1 MLTFKNFLK
10 ESTKLTP
17 AELIKPNSQ
26 TGVIRLEILKSEI
39 VNSNPLE
46 LAKGGTVVVI
56 DIDSALSAI
65 KQFEKDNKPFKL
77 NTNRGP
83 IRSSDLAK
91 NKIFGGGIGGAGSG
105 TEATATNESAQ
116 CVWLQ
121 AMLDAGSNNP
131 IEYFNDN
138 ILTAAYKKVSVDV
151 SLDKILDIS
160 DQWKRSSYQ
169 SAKILIDNGYAKKGM
184 VCHRGSKLMK
194 DIYTAKNLAAKNSG
208 LSKITD
214 DKWNPGD
221 IWLAAASFKIS
232 HLPTDSLSALNEKI
246 KDLFSQRILVAISLK
261 LVGKKPKLTE
271 YNTEDPPSISTYKF
285 INFHLESNRGSFWSS
300 KAGAIEFNGGVMQVK
315 TNTAFGSLKAELAGK
330 KARGGGIGWGGIE
343 DYAKSEL
350 RKTLAKNGDMKK
362 MAQAISKGNKK
373 DIDSFWKMV
382 SYLYPSMKYEEFIE
396 ELKSKDAI
404 WIHSKLGVSTL
415 AYAIKSVGGAAA
427 DSFITKIVN
436 YASSAME
443 ESSTYVKVSE

>member
-91 NKIFGGGIGGAGSG
+91 NKIFGGGISGAGSG
-105 TEATATNESAQ
+105 SADTAVNESAQ

-121 AMLDAGSNNP
+121 AMLDGGSNNP
-131 IEYFNDN
+131 IEYFTDQ
-138 ILTAAYKKVSVDV
+138 ILTTAYKKVQVDV

-160 DQWKRSSYQ
+160 DQWKFSSYQ
-169 SAKILIDNGYAKKGM
+169 TAKILINNGYAKKGM

-194 DIYTAKNLAAKNSG
+194 DIYAAKNIATKNSG

-221 IWLAAASFKIS
+221 IWLAASSFKIS
-232 HLPTDSLSALNEKI
+232 DLPTDSLAALNEKI
-246 KDLFSQRILVAISLK
+246 KDLYSQRILVGISLK
-261 LVGKKPKLTE
+261 LVAKKPKLTE
-271 YNTEDPPSISTYKF
+271 YNIEDPPSITTYKF
-285 INFHLESNRGSFWSS
+285 INFYLESNRGSFWSS
-300 KAGAIEFNGGVMQVK
+300 KSGAIEFSGGKMQVA
-315 TNTAFGSLKAELAGK
+315 TQTSFGSFKAELAGK
-330 KARGGGIGWGGIE
+330 KARGGGIGWSGIA
-343 DYAKSEL
+343 DYAKTEL
-350 RKTLAKNGDMKK
+350 KKTIPQNADIKK
-362 MAQAISKGNKK
+362 MAQSISKGNKK
-373 DIDSFWKMV
+373 DIDSEKFTESLRASKVAGADFSKVIVAIRQKWSV
-382 SYLYPSMKYEEFIE
+382 SKATEDM
-396 ELKSKDAI
+396 LKDM
-404 WIHSKLGVSTL
+404 
-415 AYAIKSVGGAAA
+415 YAN
-427 DSFITKIVN
+427 ITI
-436 YASSAME
+436 
-443 ESSTYVKVSE
+443 